1 MFCSNCGK
9 QNPDNARF
17 CASCGTPFT
26 ETPGPQYAPPPPQ
39 PQYAPPPQYA
49 APPAQQT
56 IINMAPPPVFPGMP
70 AAMAVSPKSKMT
82 AALLAFFLGS
92 LGIHRFYVG
101 KTGSGIVML
110 ILLIVGYI
118 IFAIAGLAGYII
130 LSPLGLWIF
139 IDFIMILMGKFKDKN
154 GLLIKN

>member
-1 MFCSNCGK
+1 MVELMFCSNCGK
-9 QNPDNARF
+9 QNPDNAKF

-26 ETPGPQYAPPPPQ
+26 DTPG

-56 IINMAPPPVFPGMP
+56 IINMAPPPVFPGMQ
-70 AAMAVSPKSKMT
+70 AAMGVSPKSKMT

-92 LGIHRFYVG
+92 LGIHRFYAG
-101 KTGSGIVML
+101 KTGTGIV
-110 ILLIVGYI
+110 LLLLTIIGYVTIFVVVGY
-118 IFAIAGLAGYII
+118 FL
-130 LSPLGLWIF
+130 LSAVGIWVL

-154 GLLIKN
+154 GLLITK